1 MPPSS
6 SQITV
11 LPEGNGFCPL
21 VDTGNLWLIILMAK
35 IVPFLTLLLILPFL
49 TAGKRRESTLIGFHL
64 QAGASDPDKNTT
76 KLISGGAPYNARI
89 SPEFNQ
95 RDITGFYPFLSE
107 DGTTFGTSFRLTKT
121 ARKRLQILSSIA
133 LGRRLFTVI
142 DSNPIGFVLIDGP
155 ITHGYIT
162 CWKGLQRKHIEQF
175 KEAGIEQID
184 IQSSG
189 PSEKNTDRPAK
200 TGNTR

>member
-1 MPPSS
+1 M
-6 SQITV
+6 
-11 LPEGNGFCPL
+11 L
-21 VDTGNLWLIILMAK
+21 K
-35 IVPFLTLLLILPFL
+35 IVPFLTLLLILPLL

-64 QAGASDPDKNTT
+64 QSGASDPDKNTT
-76 KLISGGAPYNARI
+76 KLISGGAHYMARI

-95 RDITGFYPFLSE
+95 RDINGFYPFLSE
-107 DGTTFGTSFRLTKT
+107 DGTTFGASFRLTKS

-142 DSNPIGFVLIDGP
+142 DSNPIGFVLIDAP

-175 KEAGIEQID
+175 KKAGFEQIE
-184 IQSSG
+184 IQPG
-189 PSEKNTDRPAK
+189 TPA
-200 TGNTR
+200 TNDAAETEETQ